1 MRNTVLMLMGS
12 ELESSAPKLMQ
23 YALQYGEVSVT
34 DYLQVASW
42 QPAGQSGIKA
52 ALCQRVEKSET
63 EFCSDLSDEYRV
75 AVSDGQLLSTDEEVM
90 AWWSSIFVHSVTL
103 QHQGES
109 SGLHVCLVVKLW
121 DRPMVDEALRMARC
135 LKGLS
140 HTFVVDVL
148 GVPPSLAPI
157 FDDTI
162 TTSAQLSNDRKATAQ
177 ACVQQLVEAKKTDR
191 ILHAVMMFEG
201 VNTQGV
207 ALNMDYETWV
217 RIVGEYVLIAV
228 ENYLSLFPHNA
239 NLQETDCTTFGISIL
254 NFDKFYFIHYLLRRA
269 YLKILG
275 REKVQ
280 QREVDINKVAAI
292 AQDQLMR
299 HHHRF
304 THLYEHEV
312 KPMLAQGLNEKDILA
327 RITDRVN
334 QETDEMVV
342 DFQSFIDSEDISLP
356 EKQATLAQL
365 LGLNDELYVGNLFAR
380 DQLVFEDCGSD
391 AIDKFVHEDNQLG
404 EEGVLTTPKNKETGL
419 VYSPIAQLKA
429 LRLHITESDRYIRS
443 KTAELEQWQAQITET
458 AESEK
463 RLTDEGFVYGN
474 VTYRFMAD
482 EEVKL
487 FEENYQPKE
496 VTTDSVDMR
505 PLFTAVRNQG
515 ELGACSVFAMVGVY
529 EFLLKKLG
537 KEKSDLS
544 EHFVY
549 YNVSVDESGTTHDD
563 GSSFYDV
570 AQSMSEKGICI
581 EELCRYNGT
590 LAKPS
595 AEAYDEAKNHL
606 IKKVKN
612 IEIGASTADNHKA
625 ITSALAEGYPVIISL
640 KLYDSFG
647 TGIKGFV
654 SRPTPDERQREEHG
668 NHAMVIC
675 GFSNEEKVYIVRN
688 SWGAGFG
695 DHGYCYIP
703 YSYIDDASFCNQACI
718 ITQIAESDSLG
729 GFGTTT
735 VKKVSF
741 STTDAAIRYA
751 IARNQ
756 IDEETLRL
764 NCLQIE
770 YQALASDYYK
780 LTSELDNNSVRRQ
793 ILGGAEKRLQEA
805 IKQKIEERDQ
815 FVKEEYMNELQK
827 VKAETKSGMVLIGSI
842 VAAWLL
848 VLAVFLSSETLRTW
862 VSEDFWIAMGA
873 IGVVLAIAF
882 AWYKYYRTSV
892 YNNTERSLNRRR
904 DQMAMKV
911 RELEKELASKHLE
924 LHIAGMFVESV
935 NKVQHVLDHKYKLL
949 KGYVGNL
956 AQWMGDEQKGIE
968 QMTVAEKAP
977 FIPII
982 RNKDLDRFFAEHED
996 EITAP
1001 VRLYKFLDK
1010 VGLSDDD
1017 IVAYKYSVRNKIAEV
1032 LQMQYTGFSMLE
1044 YVLAMQQYAYLP
1056 QKTAD
1061 VAELIGRLNAQSDS
1075 FLQLSTTGQIEE
1087 GLVSRYV
1094 MTASR
1099 NETER
1104 QRWMSEFPQHFQ
1116 QRPSD
1121 VASFVSPFKLI
1132 ELQVRHLTSNQ
1143 IEWLR
1148 CANKA

>member
-12 ELESSAPKLMQ
+12 ELEASAPKLMQ
-23 YALQYGEVSVT
+23 YALQYGEVAVT
-34 DYLQVASW
+34 DYLQVATW
-42 QPAGQSGIKA
+42 LPAGPSGIKA

-75 AVSDGQLLSTDEEVM
+75 AVGEGQQLTSDEEVM
-90 AWWSSIFVHSVTL
+90 AWWSSVFVRTVTL

-121 DRPMVDEALRMARC
+121 DKPMVDEALRVARC

-157 FDDTI
+157 FDETI
-162 TTSAQLSNDRKATAQ
+162 STSAQLSNERKATAQ
-177 ACVQQLVEAKKTDR
+177 ACVRQLVEAKKTDR
-191 ILHAVMMFEG
+191 IVHALIMFEG

-207 ALNMDYETWV
+207 ALNMDYDIWMRV
-217 RIVGEYVLIAV
+217 VGEYVLIAV

-239 NLQETDCTTFGISIL
+239 NLQESDCTTFGISIL

-280 QREVDINKVAAI
+280 QHEVDINKVAAI
-292 AQDQLMR
+292 AQDQLER

-304 THLYEHEV
+304 SHLYENEV
-312 KPMLAQGLNEKDILA
+312 KPMLAQGMNEKDILA
-327 RITDRVN
+327 RITERVE
-334 QETDEMVV
+334 QETDEMVF
-342 DFQSFIDSEDISLP
+342 DFQSFIDSEEISLP

-391 AIDKFVHEDNQLG
+391 AIDTFVHEDNKLG
-404 EEGVLTTPKNKETGL
+404 NEGVLTTPKDKETGL
-419 VYSPIAQLKA
+419 VFSPIAQLKD
-429 LRLHITESDRYIRS
+429 LRLRIMESDRYIRS
-443 KTAELEQWQAQITET
+443 KTAELEQWQTQITET

-463 RLTDEGFVYGN
+463 RLTTDGFVYGN

-487 FEENYQPKE
+487 FEETYQPKD

-537 KEKSDLS
+537 KSKTDLS

-549 YNVSVDESGTTHDD
+549 YNVSVDSDGRTQDN
-563 GSSFYDV
+563 GSSFFDV
-570 AQSMSEKGICI
+570 AQSMSDKGICI

-590 LAKPS
+590 LEKPS
-595 AEAYDEAKNHL
+595 AEAYEEATNHL

-625 ITSALAEGYPVIISL
+625 ITSALAEGYPVIVSL

-703 YSYIDDASFCNQACI
+703 YSYIDDAAFCNQACI

-729 GFGTTT
+729 GFDKN
-735 VKKVSF
+735 VVRKVSF
-741 STTDAAIRYA
+741 STTDATIRYA

-764 NCLQIE
+764 TAQQIE

-780 LTSELDNNSVRRQ
+780 LTSELDNNGVRRQ
-793 ILGGAEKRLQEA
+793 ILSGAENRLNET
-805 IKQKIEERDQ
+805 IKQKKEELDQ
-815 FVKEEYMNELQK
+815 FLKEEYMNALQN

-842 VAAWLL
+842 IAAWLL
-848 VLAVFLSSETLRTW
+848 VLTVFLSYDDLHNW
-862 VSEDFWIAMGA
+862 VSEDFWKTMGG
-873 IGVVLAIAF
+873 IGVILAIAF
-882 AWYKYYRTSV
+882 AWYRYYRNSV
-892 YNNTERSLNRRR
+892 YNETERNLNKRR
-904 DQMAMKV
+904 DHMAMEV
-911 RELEKELASKHLE
+911 RDFEKELAAKHLK

-935 NKVQHVLDHKYKLL
+935 NKAQHILDHKYKLL

-956 AQWMGDEQKGIE
+956 SQWMEDEQKGIE
-968 QMTVAEKAP
+968 QMTVEEKVP

-982 RNKDLDRFFAEHED
+982 RNKDLDRFFAERED

-1017 IVAYKYSVRNKIAEV
+1017 IVAYKYNVRNSIAEV
-1032 LQMQYTGFSMLE
+1032 LQMQYADFSMLD
-1044 YVLAMQQYAYLP
+1044 YVLAKKPYVYLP

-1061 VAELIGRLNAQSDS
+1061 VADLMGRLNAQSDS
-1075 FLQLSTTGQIEE
+1075 FLQLSTTGQLEE
-1087 GLVSRYV
+1087 GLISRYV
-1094 MTASR
+1094 MTAVR
-1099 NETER
+1099 TEAER
-1104 QRWMSEFPQHFQ
+1104 QRWMSEYPRHFQ

-1121 VASFVSPFKLI
+1121 VATFVSPFKLV
-1132 ELQVRHLTSNQ
+1132 ELQVRHLQGGQ

-1148 CANKA
+1148 